1 VSSQAKTVASE
12 RESLDFQL
20 ESGWR
25 PFTLCGKHLSFREHC
40 ISRLCQADCNHW
52 GPAVYKWEGLIKEG
66 EHAGQTGVLIGET
79 GDLRSRIKQYVS
91 GTQESGNKFW
101 RERFLTKGEIYLY
114 VLESAILRSKWSS
127 FESKL
132 SDLSGANVRLVL
144 EQLLVFREA
153 ARGDG
158 TRWIVNRKL

>member
-1 VSSQAKTVASE
+1 VSSQATTISSE
-12 RESLDFQL
+12 RELLDFQL
-20 ESGWR
+20 EYCWK

-40 ISRLCQADCNHW
+40 SSRLSQADCNHR
-52 GPAVYKWEGLIKEG
+52 GPAIYKWEGVLKEG
-66 EHAGQTGVLIGET
+66 EHAGQTGILIGET
-79 GDLRSRIKQYVS
+79 SDLRSRVKQYVS

-101 RERFLTKGEIYLY
+101 REQFLNKGEIYLY
-114 VLESAILRSKWSS
+114 VLDSAILRSKWSS

-158 TRWIVNRKL
+158 NRWIVNRKL

>member
-1 VSSQAKTVASE
+1 VSSQAKTTSAE

-20 ESGWR
+20 EYGWK
-25 PFTLCGKHLSFREHC
+25 PFTLCSRHLSFREHC
-40 ISRLCQADCNHW
+40 ISRLLQADCNHW
-52 GPAVYKWEGLIKEG
+52 GAAVYKWEGLVKEG
-66 EHAGQTGVLIGET
+66 DHSGQTGVLIGET

-91 GTQESGNKFW
+91 GTQECGNKFW
-101 RERFLTKGEIYLY
+101 RDQFLTKGEIYLY

-132 SDLSGANVRLVL
+132 VDLSGANVRLVL
-144 EQLLVFREA
+144 EQLLVSREA

-158 TRWIVNRKL
+158 NRWIVNRKL

>member
-1 VSSQAKTVASE
+1 LVN
-12 RESLDFQL
+12 D
-20 ESGWR
+20 
-25 PFTLCGKHLSFREHC
+25 
-40 ISRLCQADCNHW
+40 
-52 GPAVYKWEGLIKEG
+52 G

-91 GTQESGNKFW
+91 GTQESCNKFW

-114 VLESAILRSKWSS
+114 VLEAAILRSKWSS

-153 ARGDG
+153 ARGNG